1 MPNRILGHWGT
12 ESVDLTGTF
21 QFSTG
26 QYGIYVIGKACV
38 CFTLSFSEVSPK
50 LYITSVYLLH
60 HSLASG
66 MSGTGHPHECFEAVI
81 KHCHMPTWASLS
93 TFHILLRAI
102 MYDHKTRL
110 YKYAPMH
117 SCKMLLCTDLCQ
129 YICVYWCSLFFLDY
143 IQQIIDLHA
152 GYHYQGLKQC
162 HIKLPTDRVHL
173 NPAFLSNVLQF
184 HRQWLFRRVPVK
196 SQDF

>member
-38 CFTLSFSEVSPK
+38 CFTPSFSEVSPK

-102 MYDHKTRL
+102 MYGSQNQAIQVCTHALLQNVAVRRSVPIHLRL
-110 YKYAPMH
+110 
-117 SCKMLLCTDLCQ
+117 L
-129 YICVYWCSLFFLDY
+129 VFSLFFRLHSTDY
-143 IQQIIDLHA
+143 R
-152 GYHYQGLKQC
+152 
-162 HIKLPTDRVHL
+162 PTCGV
-173 NPAFLSNVLQF
+173 PLSG
-184 HRQWLFRRVPVK
+184 
-196 SQDF
+196 S

>member
-1 MPNRILGHWGT
+1 MVSTWLGKPVCASHRLSQKFHQSCTSHQSIYSIIPLLQACPGQGIHM
-12 ESVDLTGTF
+12 SVLRLSSNTATCQPGLPYPLFTF
-21 QFSTG
+21 
-26 QYGIYVIGKACV
+26 C
-38 CFTLSFSEVSPK
+38 CELWC
-50 LYITSVYLLH
+50 
-60 HSLASG
+60 
-66 MSGTGHPHECFEAVI
+66 M
-81 KHCHMPTWASLS
+81 
-93 TFHILLRAI
+93 
-102 MYDHKTRL
+102 DHKTRL

-196 SQDF
+196 SQDFWLL